1 MLKSFLPNFIN
12 KRLFGDRLRYGL
24 KIKKSDKDWIKWQ
37 KNYELFHFKTQ
48 KKGIGKFV
56 NDQGYK
62 IIKEINLNNKVILEV
77 GPGFISHKK
86 YWEGKPKKFILCDI
100 NKNALNFS
108 KKKIGNITKS
118 LHLKRSDKLPIK
130 KNSIDI
136 ILSFYS
142 LEHLYNLDKNLM
154 IYRKILKKNGIIVG
168 ALPCEGGFLYGVG
181 RFFTS
186 RRFIHKKKLFNY
198 DKIICWEHPNFINE
212 IFFKIKKNKFKI
224 VKIVYFPFNFFRL
237 YDLNFNVSFI
247 LRK

>member
-1 MLKSFLPNFIN
+1 MLKNFLPNFIN
-12 KRLFGDRLRYGL
+12 KKLFGDRLKYGL
-24 KIKKSDKDWIKWQ
+24 KIKKSDKDWIKWE
-37 KNYELFHFKTQ
+37 KYHDLFHFKTQ
-48 KKGIGKFV
+48 KEGIGKFI
-56 NDQGYK
+56 NNQGYK

-100 NKNALNFS
+100 NKDALNFS
-108 KKKIGNITKS
+108 KKKIGNISKS

-142 LEHLYNLDKNLM
+142 LEHLYNLDKNL
-154 IYRKILKKNGIIVG
+154 ISYRKILKQNGIIVG

-224 VKIVYFPFNFFRL
+224 VKRVYFPFNFLRL